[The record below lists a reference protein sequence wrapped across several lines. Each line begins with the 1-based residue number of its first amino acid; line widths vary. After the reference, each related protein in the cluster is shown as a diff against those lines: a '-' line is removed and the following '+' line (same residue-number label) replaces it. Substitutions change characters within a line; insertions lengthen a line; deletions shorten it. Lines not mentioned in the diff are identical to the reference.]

1 MSQPI
6 PMPSGV
12 PILGN
17 IFDVKPSNPWES
29 LKGLSE
35 KYGEIFQIKVLGKTL
50 VFVAGVEL
58 AEEICDEKRFR
69 KFVGGPIVEIRA
81 AVHDSLFTA
90 YDHEESWGVAHRIM
104 VPYLQPA
111 AVAGYFDSMRDTA
124 LELMEIWKKSS
135 SSSSSSSAG
144 DEAVVVPW
152 KDLARLD
159 LEALTLAFFGKRL
172 NGLTGAEH
180 PMIQAMEDSTAEAVM
195 RPTRLGIVNW
205 LFYGGKFK
213 KSNQMLRRYAEDL
226 VSYRHDHPT
235 DDKNDML
242 HGLLNDKDPQ
252 TGKSLTP
259 SQVIDEM
266 VSMPIGSSTS
276 PCLLASAIL
285 FLEQNPE
292 AKKKARKELEAVVG
306 GGELRHEHLPQ
317 LRYVEAVI
325 SETLR
330 LSCAA
335 PGFNIEPIP
344 SKDKSPVLLGG
355 GKYQI
360 AHDQAM
366 ILILAGVNKDP
377 GTFEDPL
384 AFKPERWMGGE
395 MRAGARKWFGN
406 GKRICIG
413 RHYAWQ
419 WSVTVLAVML
429 REVEFQLVEPG
440 YQLKQDGWFNV
451 RPVGL
456 EVRVKG
462 RS

>member
-1 MSQPI
+1 MSRPI
-6 PMPSGV
+6 PQPSGV

-17 IFDVKPSNPWES
+17 IFDVNPSNPWES

-35 KYGEIFQIKVLGKTL
+35 KYGEIFQIKILGKPL

-90 YDHEESWGVAHRIM
+90 YDGEESWGIAHRIM
-104 VPYLQPA
+104 TPYLLPD
-111 AVAGYFDSMRDTA
+111 AVAGYFEPMRDLA
-124 LELMEIWKKSS
+124 FDMMEIWKTFSADKSI
-135 SSSSSSSAG
+135 
-144 DEAVVVPW
+144 VPW

-159 LEALTLAFFGKRL
+159 LETLTLAFFGKRL
-172 NGLTGAEH
+172 NCLMGPEH

-205 LFYGGKFK
+205 LFYSGKFNR
-213 KSNQMLRRYAEDL
+213 SNRVMRKYAESL
-226 VSYRHDHPT
+226 ISYRHDNPT
-235 DDKNDML
+235 DKNDML
-242 HGLLNDKDPQ
+242 RGLLNDKDPQ
-252 TGKSLTP
+252 TGKCLTP

-266 VSMPIGSSTS
+266 VSMPIGSSTA
-276 PCLLASAIL
+276 PCLLATAIL

-292 AKKKARKELEAVVG
+292 AKKKARKEIEAVVG
-306 GGELRHEHLPQ
+306 GGEFRHEHLSQ

-344 SKDKSPVLLGG
+344 SKDKSPIVLGG

-377 GTFEDPL
+377 GTFDDPL

-413 RHYAWQ
+413 RRYAWQ

-429 REVEFQLVEPG
+429 REVEFQLVEPD
-440 YQLKQDGWFNV
+440 YELKQDGWFNV